1 MLPLRGKHI
10 YVCKKYRRV
19 ATPFLSQSG
28 RADGKA
34 HFEVYAIFVDSL
46 KVNNK
51 VLIYRCEYIEI
62 VSQTVD

>member
-1 MLPLRGKHI
+1 MCVKLISEGGNA
-10 YVCKKYRRV
+10 V
-19 ATPFLSQSG
+19 FLQSG

-46 KVNNK
+46 KVNKK